1 MSDIKNSIAAAF
13 LGLGLVL
20 TNFLPSLA
28 DSAETEPPLSVSYCV
43 ELIMRFIPDMQQG
56 TPLLEQDIESIK
68 QCQEMFDTL
77 VNEPFL
83 SKVECIN
90 LIPLNFPYFLGASTP
105 IEDNTLSLSRCKDFI
120 ETVYIPSDSMYPNL
134 QISDRVLLDKTAYN
148 SRLPQRS
155 DIIAFQP
162 TPTLRE
168 QNFTDRFLFRIIG
181 LPGETVEIKNGFV
194 YINGQP
200 LREDYIAEAPEY
212 QYGPVVVPDN
222 HYLVLGDQRNNSY
235 DSHYWGFVNR
245 ELIIGQIIAV
255 IYPVYRQQTLNDFNL
270 LDEETK
276 AAVFITMNELSSLYS
291 TFLSISESLN
301 NPEADEVESKIYVH
315 SMNRAQQGFY
325 LENGYF
331 SSDLSELDLGIDSE
345 TENYSYTIIVTDDK
359 QIIQNTGI
367 AKTPEIK
374 SYVGIVWI
382 GKDDDTNEPTPL
394 AIFCESDRPTTVPPP
409 QAMLPVDE
417 TQAPTCPPGYSMI
430 E

>member
-13 LGLGLVL
+13 LGLGLIL
-20 TNFLPSLA
+20 TNSLPSQA

-43 ELIMRFIPDMQQG
+43 GLIMKLIPDMRQG
-56 TPLLEQDIESIK
+56 TPLLEQDIESLN
-68 QCQEMFDTL
+68 QCQERFKTFAND
-77 VNEPFL
+77 PFL

-90 LIPLNFPYFLGASTP
+90 LTPLNFPYFLLSSSP
-105 IEDNTLSLSRCKDFI
+105 IETNPLYNKRCLDFI
-120 ETVYIPSDSMYPNL
+120 ETLEIPASSMFPTL
-134 QISDRVLLDKTAYN
+134 QITDRVLLDKTVYN

-162 TPTLRE
+162 PPTLRE
-168 QNFTDRFLFRIIG
+168 QGFTDERFFKRIIG
-181 LPGETVEIKNGFV
+181 LPGETVEINNGLV

-200 LREDYIAEAPEY
+200 LQEDYIAEAPEY

-222 HYLVLGDQRNNSY
+222 HYLVLGDNRNNSY
-235 DSHYWGFVNR
+235 DSHYWGFVSR
-245 ELIIGQIIAV
+245 ELIIGQFIAV
-255 IYPVYRQQTLNDFNL
+255 IYPIERQQTLNNFNL

-331 SSDLSELDLGIDSE
+331 SSDLSEL
-345 TENYSYTIIVTDDK
+345 
-359 QIIQNTGI
+359 
-367 AKTPEIK
+367 
-374 SYVGIVWI
+374 
-382 GKDDDTNEPTPL
+382 
-394 AIFCESDRPTTVPPP
+394 
-409 QAMLPVDE
+409 
-417 TQAPTCPPGYSMI
+417 
-430 E
+430 